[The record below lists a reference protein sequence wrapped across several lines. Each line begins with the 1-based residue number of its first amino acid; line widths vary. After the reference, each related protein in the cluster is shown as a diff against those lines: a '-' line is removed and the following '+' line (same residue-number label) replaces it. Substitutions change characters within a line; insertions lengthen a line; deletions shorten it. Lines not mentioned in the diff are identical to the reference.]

1 MRNVMRINHI
11 SVNNFKSLV
20 DFEIEL
26 PKFACLIGLN
36 GAGKS
41 TFLQFVDFLGQ
52 QVRGDLKV
60 WLEER
65 QWKPSD
71 LNSKLLNKRVIEFC
85 VSLDDDGS
93 YWKGSYN
100 PSLGHCTQEDVGT
113 PDASLKVDNG
123 RIKIV
128 DNVGEKS
135 LSEKISYSY
144 EGSVLSQ
151 LRDSTLP
158 FSLLRIKHYFAKIN
172 SLDLLSPE
180 HLRKRN
186 RTSSGSLGLGGENLS
201 AFLHEMGKERRDELA
216 ERLKQVYP
224 HISFLN
230 VKSLK
235 SGWKQLEVQEKYPG
249 TYSTDSP
256 YPEMITRARHINDGM
271 LRLVAMMAAV
281 SSENR
286 FLLFDEIENG
296 INPEL
301 VEFVLQQLVSALQQ
315 IVVTT
320 HSPMIL
326 NYLED
331 EVAREGVVYLYKTK
345 EGFTRSIKFFD
356 IPSLSKKL
364 DFMGPGEAFVDTD
377 LIGLAEEINSMS
389 EGS

>member
-1 MRNVMRINHI
+1 MMRINTI
-11 SVNNFKSLV
+11 WVNNFKSLV
-20 DFEIEL
+20 DFDIEL

-41 TFLQFVDFLGQ
+41 TFLQFVDFLGR
-52 QVRGDLKV
+52 QVRGDLKG
-60 WLEER
+60 WLDER
-65 QWKPSD
+65 QWGTSD
-71 LNSKLLNKRVIEFC
+71 LKSKLLPNKHLIEFH
-85 VSLDDDGS
+85 VQLDDDGS
-93 YWKGSYN
+93 YWKASYN
-100 PSLGHCTQEDVGT
+100 PSLGHCTQEEMAT
-113 PDASLKVDNG
+113 PEASLRVEGG

-128 DNVGEKS
+128 DEKGGKS
-135 LSEKISYSY
+135 LNEKISYSY
-144 EGSVLSQ
+144 EGSILSQ
-151 LRDSTLP
+151 LKDSALP
-158 FSLLRIKHYFAKIN
+158 FSLLQIKNYFSTIN

-186 RTSSGSLGLGGENLS
+186 RASSGSLGLGGENLS
-201 AFLHEMGKERRDELA
+201 AFLHEMGDAGRKELA
-216 ERLKQVYP
+216 ARLQQVYP

-230 VKSLK
+230 VKSLQ
-235 SGWKQLEVQEKYPG
+235 SGWKQLEVQEKYG
-249 TYSTDSP
+249 GGAREP
-256 YPEMITRARHINDGM
+256 YPEMITEARHVNDGM

>member
-1 MRNVMRINHI
+1 MRINSI
-11 SVNNFKSLV
+11 WVNNFKSLV
-20 DFEIEL
+20 DFDIEL

-52 QVRGDLKV
+52 QVRGDLKG

-65 QWKPSD
+65 QWIPSD
-71 LNSKLLNKRVIEFC
+71 LNSKLLSKRVVEFY
-85 VSLDDDGS
+85 VSLGDDGS
-93 YWKGSYN
+93 YWKASYN
-100 PSLGHCTQEDVGT
+100 PSLGHCTQEEMAT
-113 PDASLKVDNG
+113 PEASLKVDSG
-123 RIKIV
+123 RIKIE
-128 DNVGEKS
+128 DESGGKS
-135 LSEKISYSY
+135 LGEKISYSY

-151 LRDSTLP
+151 LKDSTLP
-158 FSLLRIKHYFAKIN
+158 FSLLQIKNYLSSIN

-186 RTSSGSLGLGGENLS
+186 RASSGSLGLGGENLS
-201 AFLHEMGKERRDELA
+201 AFVHEMSDSDQENLTRK
-216 ERLKQVYP
+216 LKSVYP
-224 HISFLN
+224 HLRFVVVS
-230 VKSLK
+230 SLQ
-235 SGWKQLEVQEKYPG
+235 SGWKQLKIQEDFDGAKME
-249 TYSTDSP
+249 T
-256 YPEMITRARHINDGM
+256 EARHVNDGL
-271 LRLVAMMAAV
+271 LRLMAVV
-281 SSENR
+281 SAAFSENK

-301 VEFVLQQLVSALQQ
+301 VEFILGQLVEAKQQ
-315 IVVTT
+315 VVVTT

-331 EVAREGVVYLYKTK
+331 GVAKDGVIYLYKTK

-377 LIGLAEEINSMS
+377 LIGLAKEINSLP
-389 EGS
+389 EAN